1 MHPVTD
7 HPISKSWPAQSP
19 DLLQLY
25 SLPTPNGVKISI
37 ALEEMAIPYE
47 AHLVDFAT
55 SDQMTPEFLAHISNN
70 KIPAIRA
77 PNGPKGAVALFESGA
92 ILIYLAETSGKLLPN
107 VQRYD
112 TNRPMC

>member
-55 SDQMTPEFLAHISNN
+55 SDQMTRNFLRSARTTKSPQSGTRTGQ
-70 KIPAIRA
+70 K
-77 PNGPKGAVALFESGA
+77 ALWPFLKAGQS
-92 ILIYLAETSGKLLPN
+92 
-107 VQRYD
+107 
-112 TNRPMC
+112 